1 MRFPE
6 GVQVVVWLRGKP
18 NIRVAPRQRP
28 VQLSTFDYDG
38 PADIHLTNDQIT
50 ETPTREDVSP

>member
-1 MRFPE
+1 
-6 GVQVVVWLRGKP
+6 VVVWLRGKP